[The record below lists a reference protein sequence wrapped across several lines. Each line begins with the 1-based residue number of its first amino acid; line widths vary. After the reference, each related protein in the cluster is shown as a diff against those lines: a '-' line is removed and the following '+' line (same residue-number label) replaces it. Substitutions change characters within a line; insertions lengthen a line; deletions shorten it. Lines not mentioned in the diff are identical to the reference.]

1 MLEPKKIKYRKV
13 HRGNRKGMAKGGTEV
28 NFGSY
33 GMKAMEPGWITARQ
47 IEATR
52 ISISRRVRK
61 VGKMWIRIFPD
72 KPITKKPL
80 ETRMGKGKGSPEYWV
95 ANVRPGRILFEVEG
109 ISKNWLKKLLELLE
123 ISQQSRQNQYLEEV
137 QMKIEDLRKLS
148 ENDLKSRLI
157 DNLESLQKYRF
168 QKSIQQLEDY
178 KLISEMKKENA
189 KINTVLKE
197 LSINGENN

>member
-1 MLEPKKIKYRKV
+1 MKIK
-13 HRGNRKGMAKGGTEV
+13 
-28 NFGSY
+28 
-33 GMKAMEPGWITARQ
+33 
-47 IEATR
+47 
-52 ISISRRVRK
+52 
-61 VGKMWIRIFPD
+61 
-72 KPITKKPL
+72 
-80 ETRMGKGKGSPEYWV
+80 
-95 ANVRPGRILFEVEG
+95 
-109 ISKNWLKKLLELLE
+109 
-123 ISQQSRQNQYLEEV
+123 
-137 QMKIEDLRKLS
+137 DLRKLS

>member
-1 MLEPKKIKYRKV
+1 
-13 HRGNRKGMAKGGTEV
+13 
-28 NFGSY
+28 
-33 GMKAMEPGWITARQ
+33 
-47 IEATR
+47 
-52 ISISRRVRK
+52 
-61 VGKMWIRIFPD
+61 
-72 KPITKKPL
+72 
-80 ETRMGKGKGSPEYWV
+80 
-95 ANVRPGRILFEVEG
+95 
-109 ISKNWLKKLLELLE
+109 
-123 ISQQSRQNQYLEEV
+123 
-137 QMKIEDLRKLS
+137 MKIQDLRKLS